1 MAVPVFYVHWNKLTE
16 FPHNVVE
23 IFLLV
28 LLARPLWKLKLT
40 RLWNPD
46 LCFITAEKATPAYLP
61 PLVSKKIKIKKQ
73 SSHSRLQR
81 GF

>member
-61 PLVSKKIKIKKQ
+61 PLVSKKIKK
-73 SSHSRLQR
+73 
-81 GF
+81 